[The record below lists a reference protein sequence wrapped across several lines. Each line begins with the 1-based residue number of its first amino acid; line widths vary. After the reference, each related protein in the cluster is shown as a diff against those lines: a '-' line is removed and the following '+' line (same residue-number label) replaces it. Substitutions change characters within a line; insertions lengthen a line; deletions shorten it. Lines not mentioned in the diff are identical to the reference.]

1 MKKIF
6 VVSFMLM
13 FTLMISAQNRGF
25 GGANMDE
32 MYAQM
37 KTLLSLNDQQM
48 EKVKTIYS
56 ESMTKMREQSEQIG
70 DDREK
75 RRELMTK
82 VNAERAESLKKV
94 LTEEQF
100 KKYQAWEEE
109 RRQNRQ
115 RGN

>member
-13 FTLMISAQNRGF
+13 FAFIVSAQQRG
-25 GGANMDE
+25 GMNMDE
-32 MYAQM
+32 TYAEL
-37 KTLLSLNDQQM
+37 KKELSLTDQEL
-48 EKVKTIYS
+48 EKVKTVYT
-56 ESMTKMREQSEQIG
+56 ESMTKMRSQMEQVG

-82 VNAERAESLKKV
+82 VNAERSESLKKV

-100 KKYQAWEEE
+100 KKYQAWEEK
-109 RRQNRQ
+109 RRQNRPGG
-115 RGN
+115 GNR